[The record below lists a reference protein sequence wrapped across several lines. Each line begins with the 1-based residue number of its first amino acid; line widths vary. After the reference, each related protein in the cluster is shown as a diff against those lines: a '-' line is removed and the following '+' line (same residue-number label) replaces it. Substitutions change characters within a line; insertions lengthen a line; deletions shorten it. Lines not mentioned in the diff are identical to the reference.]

1 MTAETNRK
9 KNRGAY
15 EWVQVLV
22 CSVVA
27 MVLLFAFGARVIR
40 VDGSSMRETLQHN
53 DLLLVLNGW
62 LCGDYAAGDVV
73 VLSKPGFE
81 GGAPIV
87 KRVIATGGQTV
98 DIDFATGTV
107 CVDGVVLEED
117 YIREPTFR
125 EEGLAFPVTLAENEI
140 FVLGDN
146 RNNSK
151 DSRHPDLGCVDG
163 RYVIGRA
170 VCLLVPG
177 KTAGLEQREWSRIGG
192 ID

>member
-1 MTAETNRK
+1 MTAEKSRRK
-9 KNRGAY
+9 DRGAY
-15 EWVQVLV
+15 EWVQALV

-27 MVLLFAFGARVIR
+27 VVVLFTFAVRVIR
-40 VDGSSMRETLQHN
+40 VDGPSMRETLQHN
-53 DLLLVLNGW
+53 DRLLVLNGW
-62 LCGDYAAGDVV
+62 LCGSYKAGDVV
-73 VLSKPGFE
+73 ILAKPGFE

-98 DIDFATGTV
+98 DIDFETGTV
-107 CVDGVVLEED
+107 FVDGAVLEEA

-125 EEGLAFPVTLAENEI
+125 EEGLAFPVTLAEHEV

-151 DSRHPDLGCVDG
+151 DSRHPDLGCVDS

-170 VCLLVPG
+170 VCLLLPG
-177 KTAGLEQREWSRIGG
+177 RDAESEVRDWSRIGG

>member
-1 MTAETNRK
+1 MAAETNRK

-53 DLLLVLNGW
+53 DLLLV
-62 LCGDYAAGDVV
+62 
-73 VLSKPGFE
+73 
-81 GGAPIV
+81 
-87 KRVIATGGQTV
+87 
-98 DIDFATGTV
+98 
-107 CVDGVVLEED
+107 
-117 YIREPTFR
+117 
-125 EEGLAFPVTLAENEI
+125 
-140 FVLGDN
+140 
-146 RNNSK
+146 
-151 DSRHPDLGCVDG
+151 
-163 RYVIGRA
+163 
-170 VCLLVPG
+170 PG

>member
-1 MTAETNRK
+1 MAVEKRT
-9 KNRGAY
+9 NRGAY

-27 MVLLFAFGARVIR
+27 VVLLFAFAARVIR
-40 VDGSSMRETLQHN
+40 VDGQSMRETLQHG
-53 DLLLVLNGW
+53 DLLLAVNGW

-73 VLSKPGFE
+73 ILAKPEFE
-81 GGAPIV
+81 QGEAIV

-98 DIDFATGTV
+98 DIDFDAGTV
-107 CVDGVVLEED
+107 YVDGVALEED

-125 EEGLAFPVTLAENEI
+125 EEGLAFPVTLKENEI

-146 RNNSK
+146 RNDSK
-151 DSRHPDLGCVDG
+151 DSRHPDLGPVDT

-170 VCLLVPG
+170 VCLLLPG
-177 KTAGLEQREWSRIGG
+177 KTAEPDRREWSRIGG
-192 ID
+192 IN